1 MKKIVFSL
9 TLLLF
14 VAKSFSQSTALS
26 KDYYLKKS
34 KNKKTVGWLMLGG
47 GVAMTTI
54 GIIIASGQ
62 TNDRLNDPFGV
73 DPFSGNE
80 GAAIVAVAGL
90 ASALGSIPFFISSA
104 KNARKAAMI
113 SFNNQKVLFPQQN
126 TFVLKTQPTLTLKLR
141 L

>member
-9 TLLLF
+9 ALLLF
-14 VAKSFSQSTALS
+14 IVKSFSQTLAFS
-26 KDYYLKKS
+26 KDRYLQKS
-34 KNKKTVGWLMLGG
+34 KNQKTVGWVMLGG

-54 GIIIASGQ
+54 GILIASGQ

-104 KNARKAAMI
+104 KNARKAAKI
-113 SFNNQKVLFPQQN
+113 SFNNQRILFPQQN
-126 TFVLKTQPTLTLKLR
+126 TFVLKRNQHLH
-141 L
+141 